1 MSTTARPVRRPS
13 RRLSRRLPR
22 GPLRRQ
28 AARSLRP
35 GAPRAASVAMPETA
49 GTTATAAVPAAMPW
63 GPVRRGTQL
72 VLGLLAFT
80 WSMAMM
86 LHAGQGGMPWDV
98 LHQGLVRSTGLGFGT
113 VVALTSVLVLLAWVP
128 LRQRPGIGT
137 VANVAVISLAI
148 GPCLTFTAWLVPD
161 PGPVARIALAVG
173 GIVLNGVATAAYIGV
188 RLGPGPRDGLM
199 TGLVQRSGA
208 SVRLVRTGIEVVV
221 VLAGILLGGTFGW
234 ATVAFALGVGP
245 VVQATVRWRWL
256 VPTGLTGTV
265 APAARTARPTPTD
278 ADLARRGREI
288 SRALDTISREHRDG

>member
-1 MSTTARPVRRPS
+1 VPDI
-13 RRLSRRLPR
+13 
-22 GPLRRQ
+22 
-28 AARSLRP
+28 
-35 GAPRAASVAMPETA
+35 
-49 GTTATAAVPAAMPW
+49 AAVPAAAPAMTW

-72 VLGLLAFT
+72 VLGLLVFT

-148 GPCLTFTAWLVPD
+148 GPCLAATAWLVPD
-161 PGPVARIALAVG
+161 PGTVARIALAVG

-199 TGLVQRSGA
+199 TGLVQRTGG
-208 SVRLVRTGIEVVV
+208 SVRLVRTGIEVLV

-256 VPTGLTGTV
+256 VPAGLTGAA
-265 APAARTARPTPTD
+265 APAAGPARTD
-278 ADLARRGREI
+278 ADVARRGREI
-288 SRALDTISREHRDG
+288 SRALDTIAREHRGR